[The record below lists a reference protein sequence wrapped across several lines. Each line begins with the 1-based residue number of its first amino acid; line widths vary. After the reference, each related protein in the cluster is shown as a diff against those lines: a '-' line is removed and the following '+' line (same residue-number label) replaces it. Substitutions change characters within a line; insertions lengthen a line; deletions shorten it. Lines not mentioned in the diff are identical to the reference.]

1 MERKPEHTAIIARI
15 EDMRHD
21 LRLSKVKF
29 AAGFGMCPQTYNN
42 FIGQQGS
49 KPSMELLMGVVE
61 AYRADG
67 KASALAWIAWGV
79 GGLGVSSDD
88 RLSRVEADVAK
99 LLGHNHKAP
108 DERVGMGNAF
118 KTGVTVG
125 PPIYHEPVTLGGD
138 PGAPAVYAEGA
149 VKVIEAREA

>member
-21 LRLSKVKF
+21 LKLSRVKF
-29 AAGFGMCPQTYNN
+29 AAGFWMCPQTYNN

-61 AYRADG
+61 AYRSHDREG
-67 KASALAWIAWGV
+67 ALAWIVWGV
-79 GGLGVSSDD
+79 GGPGVSDGD

-99 LLGHNHKAP
+99 LKGDFH
-108 DERVGMGNAF
+108 
-118 KTGVTVG
+118 
-125 PPIYHEPVTLGGD
+125 YHETDGGED
-138 PGAPAVYAEGA
+138 TGYAIFEAPTYPPMDKPAKIEGPA
-149 VKVIEAREA
+149 DNA